1 MSRRSL
7 ARGGMG
13 DEAAARSAQRFSTA
27 ICPSNP
33 RDAKRLRAGG
43 AVPERH
49 TMPASH
55 AAPVQLRLGRPGDAT
70 AIRALTREAY
80 AAWVNLIG
88 REPLPMTA
96 DYGAALRQHRFD
108 LAYRDGA
115 LIGLIET
122 RAEPDH
128 LLVVNVAVSPAH
140 QSAGLGRRLL
150 AHAEALAREL
160 GLTALRLYTN
170 ARFERNIAIYRRIGY
185 AVDREETNERGVIVH
200 MVKTL

>member
-1 MSRRSL
+1 
-7 ARGGMG
+7 
-13 DEAAARSAQRFSTA
+13 
-27 ICPSNP
+27 
-33 RDAKRLRAGG
+33 
-43 AVPERH
+43 
-49 TMPASH
+49 MPASH

-200 MVKTL
+200 MVKTLDG